1 MPLTPNI
8 ASGIVATCREN
19 AGQIAAALSQ
29 AFELPIE
36 IDPQRVEPFAYKDPP
51 AEWNGPGLIVA
62 LRVGSEAALALLA
75 ASSGLLP
82 DWIGSPDAAGAAKLT
97 MLADQLAKC
106 LLPSEEGVSHCQARY
121 VENLGE
127 AVTRGDLSA
136 GAGAI
141 YCPLR
146 SGKRTEALR
155 LLWPAKAPDAVWGD
169 VASAVSV
176 EPETL
181 LSRKSP
187 SLDEDVTDRLRSL
200 PSYAR
205 SLLRISVPVSVHL
218 ASIKQPVS
226 RVLNIGPGTIIQ
238 FEKNCEQPLTLCVGS
253 QPLAEGE
260 AVKVGEKFGIKLT
273 QMILPGERFF
283 SLRGRTE

>member
-1 MPLTPNI
+1 MPLSPNI
-8 ASGIVATCREN
+8 APQVTQRLREN
-19 AGQIAAALSQ
+19 AVQIAAALSQ
-29 AFELPIE
+29 AFESPIE
-36 IDPQRVEPFAYKDPP
+36 VDPLRIEPCDDKDASP
-51 AEWNGPGLIVA
+51 EWNGPGLLVV
-62 LRVGSEAALALLA
+62 LHVGDEAMLVLLA

-82 DWIGSPDAAGAAKLT
+82 ETLHGDDPANDAKLQT
-97 MLADQLAKC
+97 LAEELAKL
-106 LLPSEEGVSHCQARY
+106 LLPPEQAVTRSRARF
-121 VENLGE
+121 VDHLTQ
-127 AVTRGDLSA
+127 AVTRGEVAA

-141 YCPLR
+141 HCLLR
-146 SGKRTEALR
+146 SGGKEAALR
-155 LLWPAKAPDAVWGD
+155 LVWPATSADTVFSEVDPGD
-169 VASAVSV
+169 EADKSDLGPQRKVA
-176 EPETL
+176 
-181 LSRKSP
+181 LS
-187 SLDEDVTDRLRSL
+187 DEDIADRLRNL

-283 SLRGRTE
+283 SLGETK

>member
-1 MPLTPNI
+1 MPLTPDI
-8 ASGIVATCREN
+8 APQVVATCREN

-29 AFELPIE
+29 AFDLKVEVDAPRIEALAYQDPLP
-36 IDPQRVEPFAYKDPP
+36 
-51 AEWNGPGLIVA
+51 EWNGPGLIVA
-62 LRVGSEAALALLA
+62 LQVGDQSVLVLLA
-75 ASSGLLP
+75 ASTGLLP
-82 DWIGSPDAAGAAKLT
+82 DWIDSPDAAGAARLT
-97 MLADQLAKC
+97 MLADQLAKS
-106 LLPSEEGVSHCQARY
+106 LLPSDQMVSHCQARY
-121 VENLGE
+121 VSHLGE
-127 AVTRGDLSA
+127 AVARGNVPA
-136 GAGAI
+136 GAGTLH
-141 YCPLR
+141 CPLQL
-146 SGKRTEALR
+146 GDKTEAMR
-155 LLWPAKAPDAVWGD
+155 LLWPLAAPDAIWGD
-169 VASAVSV
+169 TAPAVPV
-176 EPETL
+176 GPETL
-181 LSRKSP
+181 LSRNTP
-187 SLDEDVTDRLRSL
+187 SLDEEGTDRLRDL

-283 SLRGRTE
+283 SLKGKK